1 MVRRKERI
9 NLKSPISA
17 FKVAGVRFYP
27 AYKTLNLQIGDQLKL
42 QAEPTNPYDNQA
54 IKVLKNDTQIG
65 HVPKIQTHEY
75 HPHLSN
81 DSLEVIIIG
90 LDLEA
95 KYPII
100 LAQGIYEPTSE
111 TQSPASV

>member
-1 MVRRKERI
+1 M
-9 NLKSPISA
+9 KSPISA

-27 AYKTLNLQIGDQLKL
+27 AYRDLNLQIGDQLKL
-42 QAEPTNPYDNQA
+42 QAEPSNPYDQQA
-54 IKVLKNDTQIG
+54 IKVLRNNTQIG

-81 DSLEVIIIG
+81 ESLEVIIIG
-90 LDLEA
+90 LDLAA

-100 LAQGIYEPTSE
+100 LAQGIYKPVENS
-111 TQSPASV
+111 

>member
-1 MVRRKERI
+1 M
-9 NLKSPISA
+9 KSPISA
-17 FKVAGVRFYP
+17 FKVAGPRHYP
-27 AYKTLNLQIGDQLKL
+27 IHKELNLQIGDQLKL
-42 QAEPTNPYDNQA
+42 VADRHNEHDNQA
-54 IKVLKNDTQIG
+54 IKVLRNDKQIG

-90 LDLEA
+90 LDLAA

-100 LAQGIYEPTSE
+100 LAQGIYESIENT
-111 TQSPASV
+111 

>member
-1 MVRRKERI
+1 M
-9 NLKSPISA
+9 KSPISA

-27 AYKTLNLQIGDQLKL
+27 AYKDLNLQIGDQLKL
-42 QAEPTNPYDNQA
+42 QAEPSNPYDNQA
-54 IKVLKNDTQIG
+54 IKVLRNDKQIG

-100 LAQGIYEPTSE
+100 LAQGIYEPTPE
-111 TQSPASV
+111 TEPPASV

>member
-1 MVRRKERI
+1 M
-9 NLKSPISA
+9 KSPISS

-27 AYKTLNLQIGDQLKL
+27 AYKDLNLAIGDQLKL
-42 QAEPTNPYDNQA
+42 QAEPSNPYDQQA
-54 IKVLKNDTQIG
+54 IKVLRNNTQIG

-75 HPHLSN
+75 HPHLAN

-100 LAQGIYEPTSE
+100 LAQGIYEPTPE
-111 TQSPASV
+111 TEPPASV